1 MTLQAKL
8 KVLVV
13 SLSALTMPWS
23 LFIAYSFGAHQY
35 TTGALA
41 LVGYVG
47 FDIVYSIAYWCLIE
61 KIAGP
66 GKHNKIGK

>member
-1 MTLQAKL
+1 MTLQVKL

-13 SLSALTMPWS
+13 ILSALTMPWS

-41 LVGYVG
+41 LVGYVA
-47 FDIVYSIAYWCLIE
+47 FDIVYSIA
-61 KIAGP
+61 
-66 GKHNKIGK
+66 